1 MDFLSFLS
9 FCILVI
15 PFQVWVFCITKR
27 VFKYMD
33 NINNGVKINELV
45 DVIKSTY
52 DTITTNISSDTLLG
66 SICSIINTAVIEKN
80 NPES

>member
-33 NINNGVKINELV
+33 DINNGVKINELV

-52 DTITTNISSDTLLG
+52 DTITTNISTDTLLS
-66 SICSIINTAVIEKN
+66 SICNIINTSIAKN